1 MVLCLVVDE
10 NFRTVTEL
18 SQNVYKSSNAPAFVF
33 LYVLPA
39 IRGSRNRSCL
49 PVEKFFFFVWFLRYL
64 MWERERAMEACR
76 FSPIEGK
83 IAPALPKEIRR
94 GKEKVR
100 TWLELCSALR
110 SEGKQE
116 HGLCSWCVE
125 HCRQMKTWMKGL
137 LSLSNEG
144 ALLKRPWPRAIC
156 VGWNQLPKKCDYRDA
171 ATGMLAKQSLLV
183 SPTMLLR
190 FQQMAIMIFFWR
202 VWCYSCPPPLHQ

>member
-1 MVLCLVVDE
+1 MKLTMVLCLVVDE

-49 PVEKFFFFVWFLRYL
+49 PVEKFFFCLVPAVFNV
-64 MWERERAMEACR
+64 REGESYGGLQIFPNRRQDCA
-76 FSPIEGK
+76 S
-83 IAPALPKEIRR
+83 LPKETRR

-116 HGLCSWCVE
+116 HGLCS
-125 HCRQMKTWMKGL
+125 
-137 LSLSNEG
+137 
-144 ALLKRPWPRAIC
+144 
-156 VGWNQLPKKCDYRDA
+156 
-171 ATGMLAKQSLLV
+171 
-183 SPTMLLR
+183 
-190 FQQMAIMIFFWR
+190 
-202 VWCYSCPPPLHQ
+202 